1 MKSEDIQFNKY
12 SRGKL
17 KKENIFKKLKN
28 KAMRVIQ
35 EEYTEKA
42 CQEAQTDRNRAE
54 RTKARD
60 RAFLQA
66 STPVKLK
73 MYLNT
78 HCWI

>member
-1 MKSEDIQFNKY
+1 M
-12 SRGKL
+12 RG
-17 KKENIFKKLKN
+17 
-28 KAMRVIQ
+28 IQ

-66 STPVKLK
+66 STPIKLK
-73 MYLNT
+73 MYFNM